1 MKKIMSLLLVF
12 IMSAATVA
20 NISTPTVEAV
30 EQKNSAIVSI
40 SNKID
45 TMLKSDPSWGD
56 YFVKHTVEE
65 AILHGSNIEGTTIS
79 NVETLTVGDTF
90 LTNQTSQEQTLT
102 SSSFEYEFLETTSTT
117 NTTGWTFGYEY
128 NASLSVL
135 VATASHT
142 FRVDYDMSTSQTKE
156 KSITRTLIVPPQNVN
171 VPAGK
176 TYRVNYVFDKL
187 IVSGRNSLL
196 ADIFGLSFYSI
207 FWDYPESIG
216 IAINYASDKQGLIH
230 VEREDRPI
238 FDKLRHGVRAEG
250 EGRFITEYGTRL
262 YVTVD
267 DVTNPNKPTLVETR
281 IVNNTPPNRWSQIKP
296 IYK

>member
-1 MKKIMSLLLVF
+1 MKKLLSLLLVST
-12 IMSAATVA
+12 MSVVLLAGMA
-20 NISTPTVEAV
+20 SPTVKAEEQRNNAV
-30 EQKNSAIVSI
+30 VSI

-45 TMLKSDPSWGD
+45 TMLKSDPSWGN

-65 AILHGSNIEGTTIS
+65 SILQGSNIEGTTVS
-79 NVETLTVGDTF
+79 NVETLTVGDSF
-90 LTNQTSQEQTLT
+90 LTNHTAQEQTLT

-142 FRVDYDMSTSQTKE
+142 FRVDYNMSTSQTKE
-156 KSITRTLIVPPQNVN
+156 KSITRTLIVPPQNVI

-187 IVSGRNSLL
+187 KVSGRNTLL

-207 FWDYPESIG
+207 FWDSPESIG
-216 IAINYASDKQGLIH
+216 IALNYASDKQGLIR

-238 FDKLRHGVRAEG
+238 FDKLRYGVRAEG
-250 EGRFITEYGTRL
+250 EGRFSTEYGTRL

-267 DVTNPNKPTLVETR
+267 DVTNPSKPIPVETR
-281 IVNNTPPNRWSQIKP
+281 IVNNTAPNRWSQIKP
-296 IYK
+296 IY